1 MSVFSLNIKS
11 SNPVTIETLDTVAT
25 TLGIKIAEHEKEDYL
40 RLLAV
45 YHESAEALMS
55 LPDYVPEV
63 NETRFLRRNIHFP
76 PASENPLNAWAWKC
90 EIEDQSPP
98 ATPGLLAGRTLVLK
112 DNIAVKGV
120 PMLMGTDMV
129 SGYTPDT
136 DATVVT
142 RALEAGAIVQG
153 KAVCENL
160 CHSATSSSA
169 ATGSVH
175 NPFAHGYSSGGS
187 SSGCGALVASGA
199 VDLAI
204 GADQGGSVRVPA
216 GWCGL
221 YGLKPTFGLLPY
233 TGCGSNE
240 PSIAHVPWEL
250 TWCKAND
257 HLGPMTRTLLDNA
270 LLLQATAGTDNI
282 DDRSFAAPP
291 PSKIPAYH
299 DLLLSLPNPR
309 SLTGVKIGIITE
321 GMTMPGIDPR
331 VLKTITHAI
340 SLFSTLGADISHV
353 SIPMHTK
360 GAAIWTPIS
369 KSGNFHSRMNRAFG
383 RRGHALTDLNTLFH
397 PLTQE
402 KWDKAYVSTKNI
414 YLNGAYAESHFP
426 GILSKATN
434 LSRKLRDEYD
444 AALKECDVLV
454 LPNTPYVA
462 NSHVDPEVATPLQM
476 VAKQV
481 GLTANTAPF
490 NQSGHPVLAMPVGM
504 LEVQEG
510 PLAGRGVKVPVSMQ
524 VVGRWWGESEVYR
537 VAYAWSLSFDWRG
550 M

>member
-1 MSVFSLNIKS
+1 MSVFSLNIAS
-11 SNPVTIETLDTVAT
+11 SNPVNTETIDRVAE
-25 TLGIKIAEHEKEDYL
+25 TLGITIAEDEKEDYV

-45 YHESAEALMS
+45 YHESVEALMGI
-55 LPDYVPEV
+55 PDYVPV
-63 NETRFLRRNIHFP
+63 VDQDRFPRENIHFP
-76 PASENPLNAWAWKC
+76 TPAENPLNAWAWKC
-90 EIEDQSPP
+90 GISDKNPP
-98 ATPGLLAGRTLVLK
+98 NDEPGLLAGKTIVMK
-112 DNIAVKGV
+112 DNIAIKDV

-129 SGYTPDT
+129 KGYIPNT

-142 RALEAGAIVQG
+142 RALLAGATIKG

-175 NPFAHGYSSGGS
+175 NPFARGYSSGGS
-187 SSGCGALVASGA
+187 SSGCGALVANGD

-221 YGLKPTFGLLPY
+221 YGLKPTFGLMPY

-240 PSIAHVPWEL
+240 P
-250 TWCKAND
+250 TND

-270 LLLQATAGTDNI
+270 LLLQATAGNDNI

-291 PSKIPAYH
+291 PSQIPKYH
-299 DLLLSLPNPR
+299 ALLSSLPDPTD
-309 SLTGVKIGIITE
+309 LTGIRIGVLEE

-331 VLKTITHAI
+331 ILTTLNIAI
-340 SLFSTLGADISHV
+340 SRFVALGATIIPI
-353 SIPMHTK
+353 SIPFHKK

-383 RRGHALTDLNTLFH
+383 RRGHALTELNTLFN

-402 KWDKAYVSTKNI
+402 KWDAAYVSTKNI
-414 YLNGAYAESHFP
+414 YLNGAYAESAFP

-434 LSRKLRDEYD
+434 LSRKLRDDYD
-444 AALKECDVLV
+444 AALQGVDVFV
-454 LPNTPYVA
+454 LPNLPYLA
-462 NSHVDPEVATPLQM
+462 NSHVAQSARPLEM
-476 VAKQV
+476 IAKQV

-504 LEVQEG
+504 LEIEEG
-510 PLAGRGVKVPVSMQ
+510 PLAGQGVKLPVSMQ
-524 VVGRWWGESEVYR
+524 VVGRWWGEMDVYR
-537 VAYAWSLSFDWRG
+537 VALAWSLENDWRG

>member
-1 MSVFSLNIKS
+1 MSVFSLNINP
-11 SNPVTIETLDTVAT
+11 SNPVTLDTLDSVAKS
-25 TLGIKIAEHEKEDYL
+25 LGITIAESEKEDYL

-45 YHESAEALMS
+45 YHESAEALMG
-55 LPDYVPEV
+55 LPDYVPTVDE
-63 NETRFLRRNIHFP
+63 ERFPRRDIHFP
-76 PASENPLNAWAWKC
+76 TLEENPLNAWAWKC
-90 EIEDQSPP
+90 EIQDQNVSS
-98 ATPGLLAGRTLVLK
+98 TPGLLAGRTIVLK
-112 DNIAVKGV
+112 DNIGVKGV

-142 RALEAGAIVQG
+142 RALEAGAIVKG

-175 NPFAHGYSSGGS
+175 NPFARGYSSGGS
-187 SSGCGALVASGA
+187 SSGCGALVANGD

-221 YGLKPTFGLLPY
+221 YGLKPTFGLMPY

-240 PSIAHVPWEL
+240 P
-250 TWCKAND
+250 TND

-270 LLLQATAGTDNI
+270 LLLQATAGNDNI

-291 PSKIPAYH
+291 PSQMPKYH
-299 DLLLSLPNPR
+299 SILTSLPNPK
-309 SLTGVKIGIITE
+309 SLLGVKIGVLSE
-321 GMTMPGIDPR
+321 GMNMPGIDPR
-331 VLKTITHAI
+331 VHKTVSKAI
-340 SLFSTLGADISHV
+340 SLFTELGATV
-353 SIPMHTK
+353 SNVSVPFHSK

-383 RRGHALTDLNTLFH
+383 RRGHALTDLNTRFH

-402 KWDKAYVSTKNI
+402 KWDRAYVSTKNI
-414 YLNGAYAESHFP
+414 YLNGAYAETQFP

-434 LSRKLRDEYD
+434 LSRRLRDEYD
-444 AALKECDVLV
+444 AALGECDVLV
-454 LPNTPYVA
+454 LPNLPYIA
-462 NSHVDPEVATPLQM
+462 NSHVDPATARPLEM
-476 VAKQV
+476 IAKQV

-504 LEVQEG
+504 LEIVEG
-510 PLAGRGVKVPVSMQ
+510 PLAGKGVKLPVSMQ
-524 VVGRWWGESEVYR
+524 VVGRWWGEVDVYR
-537 VAYAWSLSFDWRG
+537 VAYAWSLVYDWRS

>member
-1 MSVFSLNIKS
+1 MSVFSLNINP
-11 SNPVTIETLDTVAT
+11 SNPVTLETLDTVAD
-25 TLGIKIAEHEKEDYL
+25 TLGIKVAEHEKEDYL

-45 YHESAEALMS
+45 YHESVEALMS
-55 LPDYVPEV
+55 LPDYVPKVDEA
-63 NETRFLRRNIHFP
+63 RFSRQNIHFP
-76 PASENPLNAWAWKC
+76 PADENPLNAWAWKC
-90 EIEDQSPP
+90 DIQDQAPP
-98 ATPGLLAGRTLVLK
+98 SSPGLLAGRTLVIK

-142 RALEAGAIVQG
+142 RALEAGAIIKG

-175 NPFAHGYSSGGS
+175 NPFARGYSSGGS
-187 SSGCGALVASGA
+187 SSGCGALVASGE

-221 YGLKPTFGLLPY
+221 YGLKPTFGLMPY

-240 PSIAHVPWEL
+240 P
-250 TWCKAND
+250 TND

-270 LLLQATAGTDNI
+270 LLLQATAGNDNI
-282 DDRSFAAPP
+282 DDRSFAAPL
-291 PSKIPAYH
+291 PSQIPAYH
-299 DLLLSLPNPR
+299 DILTSLPNPK
-309 SLTGVKIGIITE
+309 SLAGMKIGVITE
-321 GMTMPGIDPR
+321 GMNMTGIDPR
-331 VLKTITHAI
+331 VLQTIKHAI
-340 SLFSTLGADISHV
+340 SLFSTLGATV
-353 SIPMHTK
+353 SQVSVPMHSK

-383 RRGHALTDLNTLFH
+383 RRGHALTELNTLFH

-402 KWDKAYVSTKNI
+402 KWDKAYVSTRNI
-414 YLNGAYAESHFP
+414 YLNGAYAETQFP

-434 LSRKLRDEYD
+434 LSRRLRDEYD
-444 AALKECDVLV
+444 SALKEFDVLV
-454 LPNTPYVA
+454 LPNLPYIA
-462 NSHVDPEVATPLQM
+462 NSHVDPKTATPLQM
-476 VAKQV
+476 IAKQV

-504 LEVQEG
+504 LEIDEG
-510 PLAGRGVKVPVSMQ
+510 PLAGTGTKLPVSLQ
-524 VVGRWWGESEVYR
+524 VVGHWWGEVDVYR
-537 VAYAWSLSFDWRG
+537 AAYAWSLAFDWREL
-550 M
+550 

>member
-1 MSVFSLNIKS
+1 MSVFSLNIIS
-11 SNPVTIETLDTVAT
+11 SNPVTLETLDSVANS
-25 TLGIKIAEHEKEDYL
+25 LGIKIAEHEKEDYL

-45 YHESAEALMS
+45 YHESAEALMG
-55 LPDYVPEV
+55 LPDYVPTVDE
-63 NETRFLRRNIHFP
+63 ERFPRRKIHFP
-76 PASENPLNAWAWKC
+76 TPEENQLNAWAWKC
-90 EIEDQSPP
+90 EIQDQTHS
-98 ATPGLLAGRTLVLK
+98 ATSGLLAGRTIALK

-129 SGYTPDT
+129 SGYIPDT
-136 DATVVT
+136 DAIVVT
-142 RALEAGAIVQG
+142 RVLEAGAIVKG

-187 SSGCGALVASGA
+187 SSGCGALVANGD

-221 YGLKPTFGLLPY
+221 YGLKPTFGLMPY

-240 PSIAHVPWEL
+240 P
-250 TWCKAND
+250 TND

-270 LLLQATAGTDNI
+270 LLLQATAGNDNI
-282 DDRSFAAPP
+282 DDRSFAAPL
-291 PSKIPAYH
+291 PSQIPKYYSI
-299 DLLLSLPNPR
+299 LTSLPNPK
-309 SLTGVKIGIITE
+309 SLSGVRIGVISE
-321 GMTMPGIDPR
+321 GMSMPGIDPR
-331 VLKTITHAI
+331 VHKTVSKAI
-340 SLFSTLGADISHV
+340 SLFTELGATV
-353 SIPMHTK
+353 SDVSVPFHSK

-402 KWDKAYVSTKNI
+402 KWDRAYTSTKNI
-414 YLNGAYAESHFP
+414 YLNGAYAETQFP
-426 GILSKATN
+426 GILSKAMN
-434 LSRKLRDEYD
+434 LSRRLRDEYD
-444 AALKECDVLV
+444 AALRECDVLV
-454 LPNTPYVA
+454 LPNLPYIA
-462 NSHVDPEVATPLQM
+462 NSHVDPATATPLEM
-476 VAKQV
+476 IAKQV

-504 LEVQEG
+504 LEIIEG
-510 PLAGRGVKVPVSMQ
+510 PLAGKGVKLPVSMQ
-524 VVGRWWGESEVYR
+524 VVGKWWGEVDVYR
-537 VAYAWSLSFDWRG
+537 VAYAWSLCFDWRS